1 MEFSEVIRNIIEI
14 AALTVMYF
22 YILRVLRGT
31 RGLMLLIT
39 VVVFLALLWLLAN
52 YFSLPVLLWIL
63 EKLLGFM
70 PLFIIVIFKQEIRRI
85 LTALQM
91 GSVRARRMLAPKAD
105 HPQAALLLPVI
116 EHLHSNREGNPVG
129 ALIAIEQSVGLES
142 WSVTG
147 SMIGAKLHEDD
158 KLLETIFFE
167 GSPLHDGGVIIR
179 KMEILAAA
187 CTFPLSTER
196 DDGDVVYG
204 MRHKAALGL
213 SEQSDAVVI
222 VVSEETGAVSLAYN
236 GKMERMSDLEQLRR
250 KLNSLLQPL
259 RISESRGLIGGTIRF
274 GYWIWSHVRKGF
286 ANLLLIK
293 RHFTDKS
300 K

>member
-1 MEFSEVIRNIIEI
+1 MAFSEIARNIIEI
-14 AALTVMYF
+14 AALTVMFF

-39 VVVFLALLWLLAN
+39 VVVFLAFLWLLAN
-52 YFSLPVLLWIL
+52 YFSLPVLFWIL

-70 PLFIIVIFKQEIRRI
+70 PIFIIVIFKQEIRRI
-85 LTALQM
+85 LTALQTE
-91 GSVRARRMLAPKAD
+91 SIRVRRRLAPKAD
-105 HPQAALLLPVI
+105 HPQTSLLVPVI
-116 EHLHSNREGNPVG
+116 ERLRCNREGKHVG

-142 WSVTG
+142 WSVSG
-147 SMIGAKLHEDD
+147 SSIGARLHEDD

-179 KMEILAAA
+179 KLEILAAA
-187 CTFPLSTER
+187 CTFPLSGER

-204 MRHKAALGL
+204 MRHKAALGI

-222 VVSEETGAVSLAYN
+222 VVSEETGAVSLAID
-236 GKMERMSDLEQLRR
+236 GKMFVMNDMEQLRK
-250 KLNSLLQPL
+250 KLNSVLQPMKL
-259 RISESRGLIGGTIRF
+259 SESRGLLGMTIRF
-274 GYWIWSHVRKGF
+274 GYWLWTLSRSAF

-293 RHFTDKS
+293 RRLTDKS